1 MKLLE
6 FVDDMAGEYV
16 LVDKKTVDRHAKG
29 IFKPIY
35 LDDYFP
41 SQIRQTTDRLER
53 KGWVEKEQTRE
64 GVKIIIT
71 EKGRKEIL
79 RYELEKFVPKSEKW
93 DGKWRVV
100 FFDVAE
106 IDRKKRNKLRVVLKN
121 LGLVEFQESVYVGP
135 FDCEKEI
142 KYTREVLDIPH
153 GVKLGILEKI
163 ENDDDLR
170 KIFKI

>member
-1 MKLLE
+1 MLTAVNLCIILIMKIGSRRVTLMKLLE

-16 LVDKKTVDRHAKG
+16 LVDKKTVYRHAKG

-106 IDRKKRNKLRVVLKN
+106 IDRKKRNKLRVV
-121 LGLVEFQESVYVGP
+121 
-135 FDCEKEI
+135 
-142 KYTREVLDIPH
+142 
-153 GVKLGILEKI
+153 
-163 ENDDDLR
+163 
-170 KIFKI
+170 